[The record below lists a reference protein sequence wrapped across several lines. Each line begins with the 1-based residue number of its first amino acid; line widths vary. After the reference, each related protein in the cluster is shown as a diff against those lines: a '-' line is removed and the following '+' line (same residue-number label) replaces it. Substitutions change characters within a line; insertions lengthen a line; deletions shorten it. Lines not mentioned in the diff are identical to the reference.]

1 MLLRRLTEHVK
12 TQNWTAIALDFLI
25 VVLGVLLA
33 FQISAWNESRRAEVV
48 RAAAIERL
56 LAESEKSVQY
66 LRTSVARFEDSNAK
80 RADLLNRLSQDD
92 RQDAKTD
99 QMIQGIVTMGRMPP
113 VAPPRSAYDEIIASG
128 LFAEIGDAKSRES
141 VTAYF
146 ASVDYLNGMSEYMQ
160 TLSDWHSYW
169 RSDSISEVFSPDE
182 VFQTKTVL
190 DVDALRK
197 DEEFQAIL
205 VRGHRVQLALTDWWR
220 GALSDAETM
229 CLELARYSNRRCTV
243 LQAPK

>member
-1 MLLRRLTEHVK
+1 MLLRRVTEHVK
-12 TQNWTAIALDFLI
+12 SQNWTAIALDFLI

-33 FQISAWNESRRAEVV
+33 FQINAWNDSRRAEAV
-48 RAAAIERL
+48 RTAAIERL
-56 LAESEKSVQY
+56 LTESEKSVLY
-66 LRTSVARFEDSNAK
+66 LRNSVARFEDSNAK
-80 RADLLNRLSQDD
+80 RADLLNRIRQDD
-92 RQDAKTD
+92 WQDANTD

-146 ASVDYLNGMSEYMQ
+146 ASVDYLNGMSEYMR

-169 RSDSISEVFSPDE
+169 KSDSISEVFSPDE
-182 VFQTKTVL
+182 EFQTKTVL
-190 DVDALRK
+190 DVDSLRE

-205 VRGHRVQLALTDWWR
+205 VRGHRVQLALTEWWR
-220 GALSDAETM
+220 DALSEAETM
-229 CLELARYSNRRCTV
+229 CSELARSSSRRCTALEV
-243 LQAPK
+243 PN

>member
-1 MLLRRLTEHVK
+1 MLLRRVSEHVK
-12 TQNWTAIALDFLI
+12 AQNWTAIALDFLI

-33 FQISAWNESRRAEVV
+33 FQINAWNESRRAKAV

-66 LRTSVARFEDSNAK
+66 LRTSVARYEDSNQK
-80 RADLLNRLSQDD
+80 RADLLNRLGQDD
-92 RQDAKTD
+92 WQDAKTD
-99 QMIQGIVTMGRMPP
+99 QMIQAIVTMGRMPP

-190 DVDALRK
+190 DVDAMRE
-197 DEEFQAIL
+197 DEEFQALL

-220 GALSDAETM
+220 DALSDAETM
-229 CLELARYSNRRCTV
+229 CSELARFSNRRCTV
-243 LQAPK
+243 L